1 MTLRPLFTHSL
12 TAAALT
18 LGLSLPTG
26 SAEAAPQILGVVA
39 SNGAPTSLSCTGAEC
54 GAHFSAFCL
63 QEARP
68 APFAGQ
74 DYTLAPGASMTL
86 IATTVAG
93 ESIRLPA
100 QDYVKITSQ
109 IGFTSVHVSV
119 PQSVMTDLGA
129 ASLQIEVG
137 ENVSVLPMEV
147 AGDVQPQTSEEIK
160 YATTVMRELAAKR
173 FDSTN
178 AASDAARIASVF
190 INALPQSGQENA
202 RTRGELWMAKSNE
215 PAVVNASTEGL
226 QMAKDMY
233 RSCQIS
239 VEARSSYSMR
249 NCLELRHADLQAV
262 SNHGFWKDTAAY

>member
-18 LGLSLPTG
+18 LGLSLPIG

-39 SNGAPTSLSCTGAEC
+39 SNGAPTPLSCTGAEC

-86 IATTVAG
+86 IATTAAG

-119 PQSVMTDLGA
+119 PQSVMTELGA
-129 ASLQIEVG
+129 ASLQIEIG
-137 ENVSVLPMEV
+137 ENVSVLPAVV
-147 AGDVQPQTSEEIK
+147 AGDVQPQTVEEIA
-160 YATTVMRELAAKR
+160 YATTVMRELAADR
-173 FDSTN
+173 FDANN

-202 RTRGELWMAKSNE
+202 RTRGELWMAKANE
-215 PAVVNASTEGL
+215 PAVVNATAEGL

>member
-1 MTLRPLFTHSL
+1 MTLRPLLTQTL
-12 TAAALT
+12 TAAALA
-18 LGLSLPTG
+18 LGLSLPIA
-26 SAEAAPQILGVVA
+26 SAEAAPQILGLVA
-39 SNGAPTSLSCTGAEC
+39 SNGDPTPLSCTGAAC

-68 APFAGQ
+68 APVAGQ
-74 DYTLAPGASMTL
+74 DYMLAPGSSMTL
-86 IATTVAG
+86 IATTAAG
-93 ESIRLPA
+93 QSIRLPA

-119 PQSVMTDLGA
+119 PQSVMADLGA
-129 ASLQIEVG
+129 ASLQIDVG
-137 ENVSVLPMEV
+137 ANVSVLPAAV
-147 AGDVQPQTSEEIK
+147 AGDVQPQTAEEIA

-202 RTRGELWMAKSNE
+202 RTRGELWMAKAGE
-215 PAVVNASTEGL
+215 PALVNATADGL
-226 QMAKDMY
+226 KTAKDMY
-233 RSCQIS
+233 RACQLS

-262 SNHGFWKDTAAY
+262 SNHAFWKDTAAY